1 MTTGLV
7 GEPPSI
13 PVTPALSPRQR
24 EQEGSGAQKQGEPKT
39 LDPKTLTPPSP
50 QGITVRLQINFPAF
64 ALDVDLALPG
74 TGVTALFGPSGSG
87 KTTCLRAIAG
97 LEHAVALRSAARRN
111 LVIVNGETWQDD
123 AQGIFVATHL
133 RTLGYVFQEASLF
146 SHLSVA
152 QNLAFGQKRVA
163 RTAGAQQ
170 KGSLEQAIEQAV
182 ELLGIGHLLGR
193 QPHTLSGGERQRVA
207 IARAL
212 ATSPRLLLMDEP
224 LAALDAKRKA
234 EVLPYLEKLHHD
246 LHIPILYVSHAVD
259 EVARLADHL
268 VLLEE
273 GKVVTSG
280 PTADVM
286 TRLDLPLAHGDAAGA
301 VISATV
307 VSHDPGYHL
316 TLVRFAGGE
325 FTLPQQAIDVGHTL
339 RIRIQA
345 RDVSLTLERQTGTS
359 IQNILP
365 VTVTALSSDSP
376 GQVMVRLDAGGST
389 VLARLTARSVDAL
402 ALDVGKQVFAQ
413 VKGVAILG

>member
-1 MTTGLV
+1 MT
-7 GEPPSI
+7 
-13 PVTPALSPRQR
+13 A
-24 EQEGSGAQKQGEPKT
+24 
-39 LDPKTLTPPSP
+39 D
-50 QGITVRLQINFPAF
+50 GITVRLNINFPAF
-64 ALDVDLALPG
+64 ALGLDLALPG

-97 LEHAVALRSAARRN
+97 LERGVALRSAAHRN
-111 LVIVNGETWQDD
+111 LVTVNGETWQDD
-123 AQGIFVATHL
+123 SQGAFVPTHL
-133 RTLGYVFQEASLF
+133 RALGYVFQEASLF
-146 SHLSVA
+146 AHLSVA

-163 RTAGAQQ
+163 RLANAQQ
-170 KGSLEQAIEQAV
+170 KLSLEQAIDQAV
-182 ELLGIGHLLGR
+182 ELLGIGHLLAR

-212 ATSPRLLLMDEP
+212 ATRPRLLLMDEP

-234 EVLPYLEKLHHD
+234 EVLPYLQKLHRE
-246 LHIPILYVSHAVD
+246 LNIPILYVSHAMD

-268 VLLEE
+268 VLLDN
-273 GKVVTSG
+273 GKAIASG

-307 VSHDPGYHL
+307 ISHDLAYHL
-316 TLVRFAGGE
+316 TLVRFAGGD
-325 FTLPQQAIDVGHTL
+325 FTLPEQAIAPGQTL
-339 RIRIQA
+339 RVRVQA
-345 RDVSLTLERQTGTS
+345 RDVSLTLQRQTGTS

-365 VTVTALSSDSP
+365 VTVTALSLDSP

-389 VLARLTARSVDAL
+389 LLARVTARSVEAL
-402 ALDVGKQVFAQ
+402 VLEVGKPVFAQ